1 MRRSAVRVRKVAL
14 FFYLFLMEDPRKEAF
29 KRLLDIMDELRM
41 KCPWDSKQTFET
53 LRCLTIEETYELT
66 DAIIEHKP
74 DEMRGELGDLMLHLV
89 FYAKIADEKGLFNI
103 TDVLNGICEKLI
115 RRHPHIFGTEHV
127 NDAEDVKINW
137 EKIKLKEGNRSVLGG
152 VPNSLPAMVKAYRI
166 QDKAHGVGFDWDN
179 GEQVWEKVE
188 EEMAEFKAE
197 MNHDTPNREEEFG
210 DLLFAL
216 INYARHNNIHPE
228 DALEKTNKKF
238 IARFK
243 LMEEKAKQQ
252 GKSIAALNLDE
263 MEVLWQSAK
272 QELAHQNTKES

>member
-1 MRRSAVRVRKVAL
+1 
-14 FFYLFLMEDPRKEAF
+14 MEDPRTEAF

-74 DEMRGELGDLMLHLV
+74 DDMRGELGDLMLHLV